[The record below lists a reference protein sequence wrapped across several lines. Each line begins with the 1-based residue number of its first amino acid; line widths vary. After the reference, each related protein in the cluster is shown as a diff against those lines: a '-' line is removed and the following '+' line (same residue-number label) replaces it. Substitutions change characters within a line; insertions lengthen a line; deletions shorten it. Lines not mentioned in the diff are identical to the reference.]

1 MATRTETSHNM
12 HPCREYWGQDVAYGS
27 LVTGERA
34 RTGEHAGALTE
45 VWILDLRSAAR
56 AAPHADLA
64 GVLRH
69 IGGLDSEES
78 LRQSAA
84 HLKAFLATEPAPP
97 AAQTNIERA
106 YGGAGADGAD
116 GDQNILGIATLHR
129 TRMLPPGSFAAAAG
143 VPSKAA
149 REESSALLC
158 AQFMR
163 HLGELGADDGV
174 SRIDWVMVRAADKAD
189 GARSHLGATRVAH
202 VALKPFAPGDDPRD
216 ATGAASSAEP
226 GAT

>member
-1 MATRTETSHNM
+1 M

-34 RTGEHAGALTE
+34 RRGERAGALTE
-45 VWILDLRSAAR
+45 VWILDLRSGAR

-64 GVLRH
+64 GVLRR

-78 LRQSAA
+78 MRQSAA
-84 HLKAFLATEPAPP
+84 HLKAFLATEPAPASAP
-97 AAQTNIERA
+97 TGIERA
-106 YGGAGADGAD
+106 YGGTQEPDGE
-116 GDQNILGIATLHR
+116 QNILGIAALHR

-149 REESSALLC
+149 REASSALLC
-158 AQFMR
+158 AEFMR
-163 HLGELGADDGV
+163 HLGELGAGDDV

-189 GARSHLGATRVAH
+189 GPRSHLGATRVAN
-202 VALKPFAPGDDPRD
+202 VALRPFAPGDDPRS
-216 ATGAASSAEP
+216 ATAAASWAEDPGAA
-226 GAT
+226 

>member
-1 MATRTETSHNM
+1 M

-27 LVTGERA
+27 LVTGEPSRRGERA
-34 RTGEHAGALTE
+34 DALTE
-45 VWILDLRSAAR
+45 VWILDLRNAAR

-64 GVLRH
+64 GVLRR
-69 IGGLDSEES
+69 IGGLDSGEES

-97 AAQTNIERA
+97 PPTGIERA
-106 YGGAGADGAD
+106 YGGATAD
-116 GDQNILGIATLHR
+116 GDQDILGIATLHR

-158 AQFMR
+158 AEFMR
-163 HLGELGADDGV
+163 HLGELGAEDDV
-174 SRIDWVMVRAADKAD
+174 SRIDWVMVRATDKVD
-189 GARSHLGATRVAH
+189 GARSHLGATRVAR
-202 VALKPFAPGDDPRD
+202 VALKPFAPGDESRD
-216 ATGAASSAEP
+216 ATAAASSEAGP
-226 GAT
+226 RAA

>member
-1 MATRTETSHNM
+1 M

-34 RTGEHAGALTE
+34 RRGERERALTE
-45 VWILDLRSAAR
+45 VWILDLRGGAR

-64 GVLRH
+64 GVLRR

-78 LRQSAA
+78 MRQSAA

-97 AAQTNIERA
+97 VPSGIERA
-106 YGGAGADGAD
+106 YGAAPVDD
-116 GDQNILGIATLHR
+116 DQNILGIATLHR

-158 AQFMR
+158 AELMR
-163 HLGELGADDGV
+163 HLGELGAGDDV
-174 SRIDWVMVRAADKAD
+174 SRIDWVMVRATDKAD
-189 GARSHLGATRVAH
+189 GPRSHLGATRVAR
-202 VALKPFAPGDDPRD
+202 VALKPFAPGDDSPD
-216 ATGAASSAEP
+216 PTAEASSTSDPA
-226 GAT
+226 AA

>member
-1 MATRTETSHNM
+1 M

-34 RTGEHAGALTE
+34 RRGERAGALTE
-45 VWILDLRSAAR
+45 VWILDLRGGAR

-64 GVLRH
+64 GVLRR

-78 LRQSAA
+78 MRQSAA

-97 AAQTNIERA
+97 PAPTGIERA
-106 YGGAGADGAD
+106 YGGAPADD
-116 GDQNILGIATLHR
+116 DQNILGIATLHR

-158 AQFMR
+158 AEFMR
-163 HLGELGADDGV
+163 HLGELGARDDV
-174 SRIDWVMVRAADKAD
+174 SRIDWVMVRATDKAD
-189 GARSHLGATRVAH
+189 GPRSHLGATRVAR
-202 VALKPFAPGDDPRD
+202 VALKPFAPGDESPE
-216 ATGAASSAEP
+216 ATAAASFSSDPA
-226 GAT
+226 AA

>member
-1 MATRTETSHNM
+1 M

-27 LVTGERA
+27 LVAGERPN
-34 RTGEHAGALTE
+34 RDERAGALTE
-45 VWILDLRSAAR
+45 VWILDLRHAAR
-56 AAPHADLA
+56 AAPHAELA
-64 GVLRH
+64 GVLRR
-69 IGGLDSEES
+69 IGGLDSGEES

-97 AAQTNIERA
+97 PPATGIERA
-106 YGGAGADGAD
+106 YGGDTGD

-129 TRMLPPGSFAAAAG
+129 TRMLPAGSFAAAAG
-143 VPSKAA
+143 VPSMAA

-189 GARSHLGATRVAH
+189 GARSHLGATRVAR
-202 VALKPFAPGDDPRD
+202 VALKPFAPGDEPRD
-216 ATGAASSAEP
+216 ATAAASSAA
-226 GAT
+226 GSRAA

>member
-1 MATRTETSHNM
+1 M

-27 LVTGERA
+27 LVTGERPG
-34 RTGEHAGALTE
+34 RGERAGALTE
-45 VWILDLRSAAR
+45 VWILDLRNAAR

-64 GVLRH
+64 GVLRR
-69 IGGLDSEES
+69 IGGLHNGEES

-84 HLKAFLATEPAPP
+84 HLKAFLATEPLPAAPP
-97 AAQTNIERA
+97 TCMGRA
-106 YGGAGADGAD
+106 YGGDNTES
-116 GDQNILGIATLHR
+116 DQNILGIATLHR

-158 AQFMR
+158 AEFMR
-163 HLGELGADDGV
+163 HLGELGADDDV

-189 GARSHLGATRVAH
+189 GARSHLGATRVAR
-202 VALKPFAPGDDPRD
+202 VALKPFAPGEESRD
-216 ATGAASSAEP
+216 ATAAASSAA
-226 GAT
+226 GRRAA

>member
-1 MATRTETSHNM
+1 M

-34 RTGEHAGALTE
+34 RPGERAGALTE
-45 VWILDLRSAAR
+45 VWILDLRHAAR

-64 GVLRH
+64 GVLRR
-69 IGGLDSEES
+69 IGGLDSGEES
-78 LRQSAA
+78 LKQSAA

-97 AAQTNIERA
+97 PAPTNIERA
-106 YGGAGADGAD
+106 YGGAGADA
-116 GDQNILGIATLHR
+116 DQNILGIATLHR

-174 SRIDWVMVRAADKAD
+174 SRIDWVMVRAADKVD
-189 GARSHLGATRVAH
+189 GTRSHLGATRVSH
-202 VALKPFAPGDDPRD
+202 VALKPFAPGDDVRD
-216 ATGAASSAEP
+216 ATGAASSAAGP
-226 GAT
+226 GEA